1 MLYLLLSILSS
12 LFILIVFKISGKYNV
27 KVIQPIIINYFV
39 ASALG
44 YFISGL
50 SPKEIMAVP
59 TTWIWPAVLIA
70 SLYIF
75 TFFLIGYSTRKAGM
89 ALTTI
94 ASKMSFVFPM
104 FFSILIDPNDNY
116 SNTKLL
122 LLIMAVVAVL
132 LSVYKKR
139 TKSIDSLFIIFLPF
153 ILFVLMGFADSLVKF
168 AQNSFVKSENESSLF
183 SFIIFSF
190 AALWGI
196 ILIFLQKDKKEI
208 LQPKVLIIG
217 LLLGVFNFG
226 SLYFLINALNDLTF
240 NNSLVFALNN
250 MGVVL
255 FSIIIALTFFK
266 EKVTNLNKVGITLS
280 IITFGVIMFFL

>member
-12 LFILIVFKISGKYNV
+12 LLILVVFKISGKYNI

-50 SPKEIMAVP
+50 SPKEIMQIP
-59 TTWIWPAVLIA
+59 TTWILPAILIA

-116 SNTKLL
+116 SNTKLI
-122 LLIMAVVAVL
+122 LLIMAIIAVL

-139 TKSIDSLFIIFLPF
+139 TKSIDSLFIVFLPF

-168 AQNSFVKSENESSLF
+168 AQNSFVKDEGESSLF

-196 ILIFLQKDKKEI
+196 ILITLQKNKKEM
-208 LQPKVLIIG
+208 LQPKVLITGI
-217 LLLGVFNFG
+217 LLGIFNFG

-255 FSIIIALTFFK
+255 FSIILALTFFK
-266 EKVTNLNKVGITLS
+266 EKVTNLNKVGIALS
-280 IITFGVIMFFL
+280 LITFVTIMFFL

>member
-12 LFILIVFKISGKYNV
+12 LLILVVFKISGKYNI

-50 SPKEIMAVP
+50 SPQEIMQIP
-59 TTWIWPAVLIA
+59 TTWILPAILIA
-70 SLYIF
+70 SLYVF

-116 SNTKLL
+116 SNTKLI
-122 LLIMAVVAVL
+122 LLIMAIIAVL

-139 TKSIDSLFIIFLPF
+139 TKSIDSLFIVFLPF

-168 AQNSFVKSENESSLF
+168 AQNSFVKDEGESSLF

-196 ILIFLQKDKKEI
+196 ILIFLQKNKKEM
-208 LQPKVLIIG
+208 LQPKVLITGI
-217 LLLGVFNFG
+217 LLGIFNFG

-255 FSIIIALTFFK
+255 FSIILALTFFK
-266 EKVTNLNKVGITLS
+266 EKVTNLNKVGIALS
-280 IITFGVIMFFL
+280 LITFVTIMFFL

>member
-12 LFILIVFKISGKYNV
+12 LLILVVFKISGKYNI

-50 SPKEIMAVP
+50 SPQEIMQIP
-59 TTWIWPAVLIA
+59 TTWILPAILIA
-70 SLYIF
+70 SLYVF

-89 ALTTI
+89 VLTTI

-116 SNTKLL
+116 SNTKLI
-122 LLIMAVVAVL
+122 LLIMAIIAVL

-153 ILFVLMGFADSLVKF
+153 IIFVLMGFADSLIKF
-168 AQNSFVKSENESSLF
+168 AQNSFVKDEEKSSLF

-196 ILIFLQKDKKEI
+196 ILITLQKNKKEM
-208 LQPKVLIIG
+208 LQPKVLITGI
-217 LLLGVFNFG
+217 LLGIFNFG

-255 FSIIIALTFFK
+255 FSIILALTFFK
-266 EKVTNLNKVGITLS
+266 EKVTNLNKVGIALS
-280 IITFGVIMFFL
+280 LITFVTIMFFL

>member
-50 SPKEIMAVP
+50 SPKEIIAVP
-59 TTWIWPAVLIA
+59 TTWIWPGILIA

-122 LLIMAVVAVL
+122 LLIMAVLAVL

-196 ILIFLQKDKKEI
+196 MLIFLQKDKKEM
-208 LQPKVLIIG
+208 LQPKVLITG
-217 LLLGVFNFG
+217 LLLGIFNFG

-266 EKVTNLNKVGITLS
+266 EKVTNLNKVGIALS

>member
-12 LFILIVFKISGKYNV
+12 LFILVIFKISGKYNI

-59 TTWIWPAVLIA
+59 TTWIWPGVLIA

-116 SNTKLL
+116 SNTKLI

-196 ILIFLQKDKKEI
+196 MLIFLQKDKKEI
-208 LQPKVLIIG
+208 LQPKVLITG
-217 LLLGVFNFG
+217 LLLGIFNFG

-266 EKVTNLNKVGITLS
+266 EKVTNLNKVGIALS

>member
-12 LFILIVFKISGKYNV
+12 LLILVVFKISGKYNI

-50 SPKEIMAVP
+50 SPQEIMQIP
-59 TTWIWPAVLIA
+59 TTWIFPAILIA

-116 SNTKLL
+116 SNTKLI
-122 LLIMAVVAVL
+122 LLIMAIIAVL

-153 ILFVLMGFADSLVKF
+153 IIFVLMGFADSLIKF
-168 AQNSFVKSENESSLF
+168 AQNSFVKDEEKSSLF

-196 ILIFLQKDKKEI
+196 ILITLQKNKKEM
-208 LQPKVLIIG
+208 LQPKVLITG
-217 LLLGVFNFG
+217 LLLGIFNFG

-255 FSIIIALTFFK
+255 FSIILALTFFK
-266 EKVTNLNKVGITLS
+266 EKVTNLNKVGIALS
-280 IITFGVIMFFL
+280 LITFVTIMFFL

>member
-59 TTWIWPAVLIA
+59 TTWIWPGILIA

-266 EKVTNLNKVGITLS
+266 EKVTNLNKVGIALS

>member
-59 TTWIWPAVLIA
+59 TTWIWPGILIA

-122 LLIMAVVAVL
+122 LLIMAVLAVL

-196 ILIFLQKDKKEI
+196 MLIFLQKDKKEM
-208 LQPKVLIIG
+208 LQPKVLITG
-217 LLLGVFNFG
+217 LLLGIFNFG

-266 EKVTNLNKVGITLS
+266 EKVTNLNKVGIALS

>member
-266 EKVTNLNKVGITLS
+266 EKVTNLNKGGIALS

>member
-12 LFILIVFKISGKYNV
+12 LLILVVFKISGKYNI

-50 SPKEIMAVP
+50 SPQEIMQIP
-59 TTWIWPAVLIA
+59 TTWILPAILIA
-70 SLYIF
+70 SLYVF

-89 ALTTI
+89 VLTTI

-116 SNTKLL
+116 SNTKLI
-122 LLIMAVVAVL
+122 LLIMAIIAVL

-153 ILFVLMGFADSLVKF
+153 IIFVLMGFADSLIKF
-168 AQNSFVKSENESSLF
+168 AQNSFVKDEEKSSLF

-196 ILIFLQKDKKEI
+196 ILIFLQKNKKEM
-208 LQPKVLIIG
+208 LQPKVLITGI
-217 LLLGVFNFG
+217 LLGIFNFG

-255 FSIIIALTFFK
+255 FSIILALTFFK
-266 EKVTNLNKVGITLS
+266 EKVTNLNKIGIALS
-280 IITFGVIMFFL
+280 LITFVTIMFFL

>member
-59 TTWIWPAVLIA
+59 TTWIWPGILIA

-196 ILIFLQKDKKEI
+196 ILIFLLKDKKEI

-266 EKVTNLNKVGITLS
+266 EKVTNLNKGGIALS

>member
-12 LFILIVFKISGKYNV
+12 LLILVVFKISGKYNI

-50 SPKEIMAVP
+50 SPQEIMQIP
-59 TTWIWPAVLIA
+59 TTWILPAILIA
-70 SLYIF
+70 SLYVF

-116 SNTKLL
+116 SNTKLI
-122 LLIMAVVAVL
+122 LLIMAIIAVL

-153 ILFVLMGFADSLVKF
+153 IIFVLMGFADSLIKF
-168 AQNSFVKSENESSLF
+168 AQNSFVKDEEKSSLF

-196 ILIFLQKDKKEI
+196 ILIFLQKNKKEM
-208 LQPKVLIIG
+208 LQPKVLITGI
-217 LLLGVFNFG
+217 LLGIFNFG

-255 FSIIIALTFFK
+255 FSIILALTFFK
-266 EKVTNLNKVGITLS
+266 EKVTNLNKIGIALS
-280 IITFGVIMFFL
+280 LITFVTIMFFL

>member
-12 LFILIVFKISGKYNV
+12 LFILVVFKISGKYNV

-50 SPKEIMAVP
+50 SPQEIMEIP
-59 TTWIWPAVLIA
+59 TTWIWPAVLTA

-116 SNTKLL
+116 SNTKLI

-196 ILIFLQKDKKEI
+196 MLIFLQKDKKEI
-208 LQPKVLIIG
+208 LQPKVLITG
-217 LLLGVFNFG
+217 LLLGIFNFG

-266 EKVTNLNKVGITLS
+266 EKVTNLNKVGIALS